1 VIETNV
7 RVVKNTLIALVLLI
21 NTELVNTES
30 TEGAEPQKK
39 CLKKDLV

>member
-7 RVVKNTLIALVLLI
+7 KLVKNTLIALVLLI
-21 NTELVNTES
+21 NTELVSTGL

>member
-21 NTELVNTES
+21 NTARANTES